1 MSQGIT
7 RRGTTRQV
15 FTDTRTT
22 AMKATIRGTN
32 ISSTIDAFTIPSPT
46 IKATITA
53 LVIDI
58 TSGGLATGIAT
69 SPDGSMH
76 LADLAVC
83 PGLCLPIGYGVLVFS
98 LGRRAGS
105 H

>member
-1 MSQGIT
+1 M
-7 RRGTTRQV
+7 V
-15 FTDTRTT
+15 FQQNLISDCDPHT
-22 AMKATIRGTN
+22 KFLIPSGTN